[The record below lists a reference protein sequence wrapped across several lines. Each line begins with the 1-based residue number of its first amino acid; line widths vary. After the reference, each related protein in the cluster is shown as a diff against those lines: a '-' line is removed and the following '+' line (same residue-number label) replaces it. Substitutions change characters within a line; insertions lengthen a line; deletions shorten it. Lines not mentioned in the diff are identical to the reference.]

1 VSRLLGVVAEQTAKR
16 CHGLIYGVLVDID
29 SRPDLTE
36 QVIDADDLTS
46 MFGEAQQKPHRP
58 HLDPRGLSI
67 T

>member
-1 VSRLLGVVAEQTAKR
+1 MPRPDIR
-16 CHGLIYGVLVDID
+16 VLVDID

-58 HLDPRGLSI
+58 HLDPRVLSI